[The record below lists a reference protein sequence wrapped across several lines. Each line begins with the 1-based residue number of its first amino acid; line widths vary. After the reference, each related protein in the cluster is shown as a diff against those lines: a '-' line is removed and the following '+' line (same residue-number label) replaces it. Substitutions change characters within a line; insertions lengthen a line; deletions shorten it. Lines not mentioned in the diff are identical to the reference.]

1 MATFVKHEGCP
12 KCGSKDNLG
21 VYDDGSAYCF
31 GCGYTIGSKY
41 YVPKNNT
48 IDTTVVKLPHDCV
61 ANLPHIAV
69 NWLDKYGITPTE
81 RMLYR
86 MLWSPS
92 KEQLIYP
99 LYKGEELTAYQ
110 GRNFA
115 TNAHSKYKSQGKIH
129 DLLYPLGKKQNVLIL
144 TEDLLS
150 AIKIARQGYAMPL
163 WGSEASTPLLMRLKG
178 ICGGILVWLDSDKW
192 KNAHDIVN
200 RSQSIGL
207 KAMCV
212 FTNLDPKEYTD
223 EKIKY
228 FLTN

>member
-1 MATFVKHEGCP
+1 MKHEPCP

-21 VYDDGSAYCF
+21 RYDDGSAYCF
-31 GCGYTIGSKY
+31 GCGYTTGSSH
-41 YVPKNNT
+41 YVPKNNNPES
-48 IDTTVVKLPHDCV
+48 TVVKLPRDCV
-61 ANLPHIAV
+61 ATLDPKAV
-69 NWLDKYGITPTE
+69 AWLNKYGITPTE
-81 RMLYR
+81 RAMYR

-92 KEQLIYP
+92 REQLIYP
-99 LYKGEELTAYQ
+99 LYKGDELRAFQ
-110 GRNFA
+110 ARNFA
-115 TNAHSKYKSQGKIH
+115 TEAACKYRSHGKIH
-129 DLLYPLGKKQNVLIL
+129 DILYPLGKKQNILIL

-150 AIKIARQGYAMPL
+150 AIKVSRQGYAMPL
-163 WGSEASTPLLMRLKG
+163 WGSDASTPLLMRLKD
-178 ICGGILVWLDSDKW
+178 ICSGILVWLDSDKW

-212 FTNLDPKEYTD
+212 FTTLDPKEYSD

>member
-1 MATFVKHEGCP
+1 M
-12 KCGSKDNLG
+12 
-21 VYDDGSAYCF
+21 
-31 GCGYTIGSKY
+31 
-41 YVPKNNT
+41 
-48 IDTTVVKLPHDCV
+48 
-61 ANLPHIAV
+61 
-69 NWLDKYGITPTE
+69 
-81 RMLYR
+81 
-86 MLWSPS
+86 
-92 KEQLIYP
+92 
-99 LYKGEELTAYQ
+99 
-110 GRNFA
+110 
-115 TNAHSKYKSQGKIH
+115 
-129 DLLYPLGKKQNVLIL
+129 YPLGKKQNVLII